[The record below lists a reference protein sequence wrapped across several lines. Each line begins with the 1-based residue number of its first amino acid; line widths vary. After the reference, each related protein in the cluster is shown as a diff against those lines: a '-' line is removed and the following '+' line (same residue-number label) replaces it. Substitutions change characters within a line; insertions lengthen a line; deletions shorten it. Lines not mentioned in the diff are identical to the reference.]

1 MGFYQ
6 VHENNAKIQQ
16 LRTLSAMDCL
26 LVSDPHL
33 MRGVDYR
40 RKGYGIDL
48 LLAREFTT
56 TRALHQGLGRVGR
69 YAEPGERYQLASM
82 TGGLVNKEEE
92 RRLAGQI
99 GAKVNADKK
108 AQKDAKAAAKSTR
121 STRMS

>member
-1 MGFYQ
+1 
-6 VHENNAKIQQ
+6 
-16 LRTLSAMDCL
+16 
-26 LVSDPHL
+26 

-82 TGGLVNKEEE
+82 TDDLVNKKEEI
-92 RRLAGQI
+92 RLAGQI
-99 GAKVNADKK
+99 GAKVGGGKPA
-108 AQKDAKAAAKSTR
+108 AKAVNVPSASGPATRSQKSTNKDKQ
-121 STRMS
+121 